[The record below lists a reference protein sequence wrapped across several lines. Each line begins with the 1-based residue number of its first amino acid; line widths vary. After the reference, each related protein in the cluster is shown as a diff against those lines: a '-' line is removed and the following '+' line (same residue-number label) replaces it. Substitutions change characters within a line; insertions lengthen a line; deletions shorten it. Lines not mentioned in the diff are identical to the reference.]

1 MMLILTL
8 FKIVLMGA
16 ELGLK
21 SVKGSPSN
29 SRRTRVTVLQYTCQ
43 RCGHVWIQQTVDSPI
58 PKSCASCR
66 SAIWTKPK
74 RIAESEAE

>member
-1 MMLILTL
+1 MRL
-8 FKIVLMGA
+8 
-16 ELGLK
+16 
-21 SVKGSPSN
+21 SSPSAIIGDMVTTDLEK
-29 SRRTRVTVLQYTCQ
+29 SIRRVTVLQYTCQ